1 MANGIFK
8 LKKQLLGVIQ
18 KAWPA
23 VPTYSGLFNGTNQY
37 LTTSSTSAFSF
48 GSGNFTVEFWLNTD
62 NTQTGNIINPNTG
75 SSWGLL
81 ISAGNV
87 LNWNNAY
94 NVTSL
99 FTVSASSISNS
110 AWHHVALVRSSGTI
124 YVYYDGVLQTS
135 QADST
140 NYNASASTWNI
151 GNGNV
156 GYFNGYLSNLRITN
170 TAVYTSAFTPPN
182 TQLTAITG
190 TQLLTLQN
198 STIVDNSPN
207 ALTITNNN
215 AVTTPAQSF
224 LPASKRTTNFV
235 EYLVVAGG
243 GGAAGCGE
251 GSGDADAG
259 GGGAGGLLQ
268 GIISVTNGTSYTVT
282 VGGGGAGGAAS
293 THGTSGIASV
303 FGAIS
308 TTGGGG
314 GGGGSASNGGSGG
327 GAGGGD
333 NVAVGGTNKPG
344 QAVAGQGNAGG
355 TAGST
360 NGDEGSGGGGAGT
373 KGLSGFNGVTCGNG
387 GAGIASSISGTVT
400 TYAGGGG
407 GGGNNQNT
415 GGVGGVG
422 GGGSRPTSQAPGGA
436 GTVNTGGG
444 GGGGFSTSIT
454 QAGGAGGSGIV
465 IIRYPNSFSDAT
477 SVTNGTKTSITGFTV
492 YTFLSSGSI
501 TF

>member
-8 LKKQLLGVIQ
+8 LRKQILGVIQ

-140 NYNASASTWNI
+140 NYNASASTWSI
-151 GNGNV
+151 GYGNV
-156 GYFNGYLSNLRITN
+156 GYFKGYLSNLRITT

-215 AVTTPAQSF
+215 AVTTPAQYF
-224 LPASKRTTNFV
+224 LPASKRTTDFV

-243 GGAAGCGE
+243 G
-251 GSGDADAG
+251 SGGYSASSQTAS
-259 GGGAGGLLQ
+259 GGGAGGLLT
-268 GIISVTNGTSYTVT
+268 GIVPVTAGASYTVT
-282 VGGGGAGGAAS
+282 VGAGGTAL
-293 THGTSGIASV
+293 TGQNFGNNGVNSV
-303 FGAIS
+303 FGSITATGGGGGGS
-308 TTGGGG
+308 YGNDGVSGGSGGGG
-314 GGGGSASNGGSGG
+314 GGGGGYPPKS
-327 GAGGGD
+327 
-333 NVAVGGTNKPG
+333 VGQG
-344 QAVAGQGNAGG
+344 VVGQGNKGG
-355 TAGST
+355 VSGDN
-360 NGDEGSGGGGAGT
+360 NGAGGGGAGT
-373 KGLSGFNGVTCGNG
+373 VGLNVVGGANGSIG
-387 GAGIASSISGTVT
+387 GAGIASAISGSVVV
-400 TYAGGGG
+400 YAGGGG
-407 GGGNNQNT
+407 GGSSNAGAYFAP
-415 GGVGGVG
+415 GGIG
-422 GGGSRPTSQAPGGA
+422 GGGNGGSYASTTAGA

-444 GGGGFSTSIT
+444 GGGGPTMNS
-454 QAGGAGGSGIV
+454 GAGGSGIV
-465 IIRYPNSFSDAT
+465 IIRYPNTFADAT

>member
-140 NYNASASTWNI
+140 NYNASASTWSI
-151 GNGNV
+151 GYGNV
-156 GYFNGYLSNLRITN
+156 GYFKGYLSNLRITN

-224 LPASKRTTNFV
+224 LPALKRTTNFV

-243 GGAAGCGE
+243 GGAGNAYLPN
-251 GSGDADAG
+251 G

-268 GIISVTNGTSYTVT
+268 GIVPVVNGTTYTVT
-282 VGGGGAGGAAS
+282 VGGGGAAAS
-293 THGTSGIASV
+293 GSNSV
-303 FGAIS
+303 FGSITAIGGGQAGG
-308 TTGGGG
+308 TGGVPLT
-314 GGGGSASNGGSGG
+314 GGSGG
-327 GAGGGD
+327 G
-333 NVAVGGTNKPG
+333 GTNLYAG
-344 QAVAGQGNAGG
+344 AQGVAGQGNAGG
-355 TAGST
+355 KST
-360 NGDEGSGGGGAGT
+360 GGGNGGGGGAGT
-373 KGLSGFNGVTCGNG
+373 VGLDAPTATGGGNG
-387 GAGIASSISGTVT
+387 GAGIASVISGTVT

-407 GGGNNQNT
+407 GSGNGSGAFAGT
-415 GGVGGVG
+415 GGAG
-422 GGGSRPTSQAPGGA
+422 GGGNAAVYPTAGA
-436 GTVNTGGG
+436 NGATNTGGG
-444 GGGGFSTSIT
+444 GGGGQQST
-454 QAGGAGGSGIV
+454 GGSGIV
-465 IIRYPNSFSDAT
+465 IIRYPNTFADAT

-501 TF
+501 SF